1 LASLFKAKII
11 LPAYLLDEQ
20 LLSRLPLMGDNEDG
34 KQKWLLVILEACF
47 IVSIVVVWYIGRFRT
62 ILREGLYYW
71 IPHRMMLEDPAS
83 YGEVCYY

>member
-20 LLSRLPLMGDNEDG
+20 LLSGLPLMGDNEDG

-47 IVSIVVVWYIGRFRT
+47 IVSIVVIWYIGRFRT
-62 ILREGLYYW
+62 NLTRRPQIIKSAL
-71 IPHRMMLEDPAS
+71 DPAS